1 MKTKAMILAAALGLA
16 FSACSGNKAD
26 QQNADSL
33 HQYTDTN
40 IVADSIVTDSTADST
55 TNAPAD
61 VKH

>member
-16 FSACSGNKAD
+16 LSACSSNKAD
-26 QQNADSL
+26 QKNADSL
-33 HQYTDTN
+33 HKYTDTSKL
-40 IVADSIVTDSTADST
+40 ADSIVTDSTADST

>member
-1 MKTKAMILAAALGLA
+1 MILAAALGLA
-16 FSACSGNKAD
+16 FSACSGDKAD

-33 HQYTDTN
+33 HQYTDTSK
-40 IVADSIVTDSTADST
+40 VVDSIGTDSTADST